1 MTELHDLQARAGHLE
16 REIGETGDQHSSL
29 LSDLETGM
37 SAVRDHLIQAKSEN
51 DRLTREN
58 AELKRIAEKLLGTCE
73 NKPVTSFG
81 DKLAELDGQLH
92 GLLKL
97 TGNEAGGTEAG
108 DVESQNSKSQ
118 NSKSESARSD
128 IFGPIGE
135 IRDRVRALTGQLLA
149 PLAPEIGPKPAR
161 NAPKPAPAAM
171 GAPPRPSPRHHE
183 RRGRGSPRSFD
194 RPIRALAEKAQ
205 NVLPKVRLRFDAEAD
220 YALTILRRIKGNR
233 LPFSIEEVRELI
245 NGKFGL
251 SLTNRDD
258 AQLSASM
265 CNQNGV
271 TRGARKGQ
279 SWRFEMG

>member
-1 MTELHDLQARAGHLE
+1 MTELHDLQARADHIE
-16 REIGETGDQHSSL
+16 REIGESGDRHGSL

-37 SAVRDHLIQAKSEN
+37 NAVRDHLIQAKAEN
-51 DRLTREN
+51 DRLAREN
-58 AELKRIAEKLLGTCE
+58 AELKQIAEKLLGARE
-73 NKPVTSFG
+73 NKPAANLG
-81 DKLAELDGQLH
+81 DKLTELDGQLH
-92 GLLKL
+92 GLLEL
-97 TGNEAGGTEAG
+97 TQVDSGGAESRNPNSEKAG
-108 DVESQNSKSQ
+108 
-118 NSKSESARSD
+118 SD

-135 IRDRVRALTGQLLA
+135 IRNRVRALTGQLLA
-149 PLAPEIGPKPAR
+149 PELAPKP
-161 NAPKPAPAAM
+161 APKPAPAAM
-171 GAPPRPSPRHHE
+171 GAPPRPDPEHYQ
-183 RRGRGSPRSFD
+183 RRSRGSPRSFD

-205 NVLPKVRLRFDAEAD
+205 NVLPKVQLRFDAETD

-258 AQLSASM
+258 VQLSASM

-279 SWRFEMG
+279 SWRFDMG